1 MKGAAGTCV
10 PLSTRRC
17 SQQGCS
23 DALPL
28 PWGGGV
34 EGVQAGSRGC
44 ICIPHSLTPAQS
56 RQAHKGKEG
65 SHRPS
70 FCPLVCSLE
79 KGWGDGSCGH
89 RFRIRELGHPRCG
102 SCGRE
107 RGSRASCTGTSSPRP
122 AQGLCPELLRADPKP
137 TAKSSSSLPK
147 SHPLCPVPPLG
158 TCSPCSCRRNSR
170 TRVMFV
176 HLSTS
181 QKQEPELQGKR
192 GRSLGPREVVGLNP
206 ESPSGQ

>member
-1 MKGAAGTCV
+1 MKGTVGTCV
-10 PLSTRRC
+10 PLSTRRR

-34 EGVQAGSRGC
+34 EGVPVGSRGY

-56 RQAHKGKEG
+56 HQAHKEKEV
-65 SHRPS
+65 SHHPS

-79 KGWGDGSCGH
+79 KGWGDRSCGH
-89 RFRIRELGHPRCG
+89 WFRIRELGHPRCG

-107 RGSRASCTGTSSPRP
+107 RGSRASCMGISSLRP
-122 AQGLCPELLRADPKP
+122 AQGLCPELLWADPKP
-137 TAKSSSSLPK
+137 PAKSSSSLPK

-158 TCSPCSCRRNSR
+158 TCSPRSCQRNPR
-170 TRVMFV
+170 TRVTFV
-176 HLSTS
+176 HLSAS
-181 QKQEPELQGKR
+181 
-192 GRSLGPREVVGLNP
+192 
-206 ESPSGQ
+206 